1 MTTSRHPRQES
12 VSRAAGRIGRI
23 GLLVAG
29 IAAAGLA
36 FAQTASAPAA
46 SAPAAAAPVAA
57 APAAKVGDANAG
69 ERKTAMCAGCHNI
82 MGYQASFPEV
92 HKVPKISGQNAK
104 YIVNALG
111 EYKKGERKHPTM
123 RDIAG
128 SLTEQDMLDLAAFYE
143 QQGRIAKPAPTGKEP
158 PEDVKA
164 LLGKMNC
171 ASCHGADFNSPIDP
185 SYPKL
190 AGQYADYLYV
200 ALKAYQLDSNPRIGR
215 ANAIMA
221 GMAKPYT
228 HRELK
233 KIADYLAG
241 LPAEIHTVQK
251 SPFH

>member
-1 MTTSRHPRQES
+1 MTTRRSPRYES
-12 VSRAAGRIGRI
+12 VSSAVRAVLAGAA
-23 GLLVAG
+23 LVTG
-29 IAAAGLA
+29 
-36 FAQTASAPAA
+36 FAVSAQPA
-46 SAPAAAAPVAA
+46 SAPAAAPA
-57 APAAKVGDANAG
+57 AAKVGDAKAG
-69 ERKTAMCAGCHNI
+69 EQKTAMCTGCHNI
-82 MGYQASFPEV
+82 MGYQATFPEV
-92 HKVPKISGQNAK
+92 HKVPKISGQNAR
-104 YIVNALG
+104 YIVNALT

-128 SLTEQDMLDLAAFYE
+128 SLSEQDMLDLAAFYE
-143 QQGRIAKPAPTGKEP
+143 QQGKIPKPAPSAKEP

-190 AGQYADYLYV
+190 AGQYADYLFV
-200 ALKAYQLDSNPRIGR
+200 ALKAYQVEGNSRVGR
-215 ANAIMA
+215 ANAIMS

-228 HRELK
+228 HSELK
-233 KIADYLAG
+233 KIANYLSS